1 VKKRIIEVAD
11 FKEEFFK
18 KYTQISSILEI
29 NSLLAEGKEGMKKK
43 VSNIH

>member
-29 NSLLAEGKEGMKKK
+29 NSLLAEGKEG
-43 VSNIH
+43 IQ